1 MKSLP
6 EKKFWNNIKT
16 RLSNYTEEPED
27 DWDDIA
33 AIISPSRYD
42 ARKWIEFSQDI
53 ASAIALLLLLI
64 FTVNTTD
71 SIPAKTE
78 IAGIDKNTFADQA
91 INKSEATTD
100 TSQKKEY
107 KSENGS
113 DESIKE
119 SDRRANRSDP
129 SSNTDRPLTHNYQS
143 GKSKDAAISTSLE
156 KNNSDDLYSQA
167 GHSNKVNEGDVLN
180 TDMNASSASETE
192 ILPTPELGTE
202 DNSDQTK
209 SISYTNDQ
217 TIKTNNRSETIN
229 KDSIEQIK
237 KADSTTHK
245 ETEKKE
251 EEEQKKKRRKK
262 FHPAVYFTVSPSLAY
277 QKIVPV
283 RNDAINITKLKSDG
297 IFSSNRVGIAIDG
310 GFQIPLT
317 KTIEAYA
324 GLSYYQ
330 QNQTITYKYSAGNV
344 EEIEGNQDEDYIIKP
359 GIKQKEFSYA
369 MRNAGVSAGFY
380 YKLKTNTLMHK
391 IGAGLQ
397 YQKGFLKA
405 GESDTYDNRSSNYF
419 NYQVLYRLELA
430 INPRTNFYIQPS
442 FTHAIRASESLQE
455 PFTLKPY
462 RAAIGLGMIYRF

>member
-53 ASAIALLLLLI
+53 ASAIALILLLV
-64 FTVNTTD
+64 FTINTTD
-71 SIPAKTE
+71 RVSAKAE
-78 IAGIDKNTFADQA
+78 ITGIDRNTFSDQA
-91 INKSEATTD
+91 SNKSKSATD
-100 TSQKKEY
+100 THQKERF
-107 KSENGS
+107 
-113 DESIKE
+113 ESATGPDSI
-119 SDRRANRSDP
+119 NRSGA
-129 SSNTDRPLTHNYQS
+129 SSDTNHFSTRNN
-143 GKSKDAAISTSLE
+143 KSTENIDAAKSLFNE
-156 KNNSDDLYSQA
+156 KNYSNELYSQTSR
-167 GHSNKVNEGDVLN
+167 SNKTNEDN
-180 TDMNASSASETE
+180 TLDTDIKTSESGVDILPASE
-192 ILPTPELGTE
+192 LVVAA
-202 DNSDQTK
+202 NSNQTK
-209 SISYTNDQ
+209 SAGSANNQ
-217 TIKTNNRSETIN
+217 TIKTNNPSEIVN
-229 KDSIEQIK
+229 KDSVESVK
-237 KADSTTHK
+237 GTDSTAHK
-245 ETEKKE
+245 ENEKKE
-251 EEEQKKKRRKK
+251 EQQKKKRTKK
-262 FHPAVYFTVSPSLAY
+262 SHPAVYFTVSPSLAY

-283 RNDAINITKLKSDG
+283 KNDAVNITELKSDG
-297 IFSSNRVGIAIDG
+297 IFSSNRFGIAIDG
-310 GFQIPLT
+310 GFQMPLT
-317 KTIEAYA
+317 KAIEIYA

-344 EEIEGNQDEDYIIKP
+344 EEIEGNPDEDYIIKP
-359 GIKQKEFSYA
+359 GIKQKEFSYG
-369 MRNAGVSAGFY
+369 MRNAGISAGFF
-380 YKLKTNTLMHK
+380 YKLKTHKLMHK

-397 YQKGFLKA
+397 YQKGFMKA
-405 GESDTYDNRSSNYF
+405 NEGDTYDNRSSNYF